1 MVQNQHNTLIARLD
15 NTIFKPILA
24 VIVVDIDI
32 GNMMFR
38 NSFIVHN
45 DADIAKTLQTDTMI
59 LVHHTALP

>member
-38 NSFIVHN
+38 NSFIVHIN
-45 DADIAKTLQTDTMI
+45 TDIAKTLQTDTMI